1 MPVMPKLF
9 SGPEFHLWLFKG
21 TCVQE
26 LCVELSSGLCVCVE
40 LSSGHSGSHQQLVG
54 TSEYVCHEME
64 TASLAQFLTARGQG
78 LAVREEQSPRLALAP
93 RPGTHS
99 SSDSY
104 KHRWHLGQ
112 RAAVTPR
119 PV

>member
-1 MPVMPKLF
+1 MPVMPRLF
-9 SGPEFHLWLFKG
+9 SERVFHLWLFKVHLPAG
-21 TCVQE
+21 APAPVV
-26 LCVELSSGLCVCVE
+26 LMGMN
-40 LSSGHSGSHQQLVG
+40 
-54 TSEYVCHEME
+54 EYVCQEME
-64 TASLAQFLTARGQG
+64 TAPPAQLLTPRGQG
-78 LAVREEQSPRLALAP
+78 LAVREEQSPRFALAP

-104 KHRWHLGQ
+104 KHRQHLGR

>member
-9 SGPEFHLWLFKG
+9 SGREFHLWLFKG
-21 TCVQE
+21 TCMQE
-26 LCVELSSGLCVCVE
+26 LCVE

-78 LAVREEQSPRLALAP
+78 LAVREEQSPRLAFAP